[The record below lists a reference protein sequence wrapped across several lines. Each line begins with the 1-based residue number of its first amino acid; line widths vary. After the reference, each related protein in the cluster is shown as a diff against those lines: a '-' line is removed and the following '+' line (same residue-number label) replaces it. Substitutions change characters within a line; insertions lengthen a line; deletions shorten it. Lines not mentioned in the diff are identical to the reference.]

1 MPQEKIFAQARDEL
15 FSHINRCEV
24 LSATDDD
31 RTAWMDETIDY
42 IGERYPDLVDPDLRE
57 LHAVG
62 IRFCSRRSTTYRCG
76 GVRTGVRDRNGG
88 GAGRGGDDREA
99 DFCHLGGVFGNRGH
113 AGAGWGRQR
122 RLTSY
127 TGDSHPQ
134 PNGGKLRFPAVF
146 PLHSRKRAFPER
158 SCGMLAKPRNA

>member
-62 IRFCSRRSTTYRCG
+62 IRFCQPAINNIPAAVVSEPVSETVTVEVPAEAATTEKPISATSE
-76 GVRTGVRDRNGG
+76 VSSETEATQEQDG
-88 GAGRGGDDREA
+88 GA
-99 DFCHLGGVFGNRGH
+99 
-113 AGAGWGRQR
+113 
-122 RLTSY
+122 
-127 TGDSHPQ
+127 
-134 PNGGKLRFPAVF
+134 
-146 PLHSRKRAFPER
+146 
-158 SCGMLAKPRNA
+158 NAA

>member
-31 RTAWMDETIDY
+31 RTTWMNETIDY

-62 IRFCSRRSTTYRCG
+62 IRFCQPAINNIPAAVVSEPLSEPAAETVTVEVPAEPATTG
-76 GVRTGVRDRNGG
+76 KPIPATSEVSSETEAAKEQDG
-88 GAGRGGDDREA
+88 GA
-99 DFCHLGGVFGNRGH
+99 
-113 AGAGWGRQR
+113 
-122 RLTSY
+122 
-127 TGDSHPQ
+127 
-134 PNGGKLRFPAVF
+134 
-146 PLHSRKRAFPER
+146 
-158 SCGMLAKPRNA
+158 NAA

>member
-1 MPQEKIFAQARDEL
+1 VPQEKIFAQARDEL

-62 IRFCSRRSTTYRCG
+62 IRFCQPAINNIPAAVVSEPVSETVT
-76 GVRTGVRDRNGG
+76 VEVPAEAAATEKPISATSEVSSETEATQEQDG
-88 GAGRGGDDREA
+88 GA
-99 DFCHLGGVFGNRGH
+99 
-113 AGAGWGRQR
+113 
-122 RLTSY
+122 
-127 TGDSHPQ
+127 
-134 PNGGKLRFPAVF
+134 
-146 PLHSRKRAFPER
+146 
-158 SCGMLAKPRNA
+158 NAA

>member
-62 IRFCSRRSTTYRCG
+62 IRFCQPAINNIPAAVVSEPVAETVTVEVPAEAATTEKPISATSE
-76 GVRTGVRDRNGG
+76 VSSETEATQEQDG
-88 GAGRGGDDREA
+88 GA
-99 DFCHLGGVFGNRGH
+99 
-113 AGAGWGRQR
+113 
-122 RLTSY
+122 
-127 TGDSHPQ
+127 
-134 PNGGKLRFPAVF
+134 
-146 PLHSRKRAFPER
+146 
-158 SCGMLAKPRNA
+158 NAA